1 MKKVV
6 NAGIGGRNFT
16 IEEDAYNRL
25 DSYLKAFRSKAD
37 SGNST
42 TEVMDEVE
50 ARICELFSSKVY
62 SPNEVITLTIVN
74 DIISQLGMPDGSE
87 SGFEAEGSATTAE
100 KQTTAK
106 KKFYRDSDNKYIG
119 GVCSGLGA
127 YFDIDIML
135 IRIIFI
141 IALFVGTAGFWAY
154 IILWAVA
161 PIAKTSAQKCE
172 LRGLQVTAENM
183 AKYPSS
189 K

>member
-25 DSYLKAFRSKAD
+25 DAYLKAFRSKAD
-37 SGNST
+37 SGSST

-50 ARICELFSSKVY
+50 ARICELFSSKIY
-62 SPNEVITLTIVN
+62 SSNEVITLAIVN
-74 DIISQLGMPDGSE
+74 DVISQLGMPDGSE
-87 SGFEAEGSATTAE
+87 SGFEDEGATAE
-100 KQTTAK
+100 RQSTAK

-127 YFDIDIML
+127 YFDVDIML

-141 IALFVGTAGFWAY
+141 IALFAGTAGFWAY

-172 LRGLQVTAENM
+172 LRGLPVTAENM